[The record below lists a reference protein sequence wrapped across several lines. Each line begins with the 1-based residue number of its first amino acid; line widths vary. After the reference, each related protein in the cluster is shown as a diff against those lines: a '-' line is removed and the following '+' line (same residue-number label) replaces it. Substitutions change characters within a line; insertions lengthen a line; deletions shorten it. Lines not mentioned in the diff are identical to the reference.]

1 MGMLVRTAVGYDGN
15 EDDVGWWLT
24 MVVTTML
31 GWRRC
36 KTLMVAVVVGGGIG
50 VWVGLV
56 VATMVGGDGG
66 LVVCGGGGGCGWRFA
81 AVVGRA
87 GGGGCALS

>member
-36 KTLMVAVVVGGGIG
+36 KTMIGEISGGRGGCSGIG
-50 VWVGLV
+50 VWAGLV
-56 VATMVGGDGG
+56 VATMVGGECGFVVATMIDGG
-66 LVVCGGGGGCGWRFA
+66 GSGGG
-81 AVVGRA
+81 
-87 GGGGCALS
+87 LEM